1 MTEFL
6 LAIVPILIIGVG
18 FLVVRFDDLLAAIIA
33 LAVLSLLVS
42 LQFYLMRAPDV
53 AITEA
58 AIGAALGTAIY
69 ILALKAIA
77 RRGAEKVE

>member
-6 LAIVPILIIGVG
+6 LMIVPVLIIGVG
-18 FLVVRFDDLLAAIIA
+18 FLVVRFEDILSAVIT

-58 AIGAALGTAIY
+58 AIGAALSTAVY
-69 ILALKAIA
+69 LLALKAIS
-77 RRGAEKVE
+77 RKGADKVE

>member
-6 LAIVPILIIGVG
+6 LMIVPVLIIGVG
-18 FLVVRFDDLLAAIIA
+18 FLVVRFEDILSAVIT

-42 LQFYLMRAPDV
+42 LQFYLMKAPDV

-58 AIGAALGTAIY
+58 AIGAALSTAVY
-69 ILALKAIA
+69 LLALKAIS
-77 RRGAEKVE
+77 RKGADKVE

>member
-6 LAIVPILIIGVG
+6 LIIVPVLIIGVG
-18 FLVVRFDDLLAAIIA
+18 ALVVYFDDLLAAIVT

-69 ILALKAIA
+69 LLALKAIA
-77 RRGAEKVE
+77 RKGADKVE

>member
-6 LAIVPILIIGVG
+6 LIIVPVLIIGVG

-58 AIGAALGTAIY
+58 AIGAALSTAIY
-69 ILALKAIA
+69 ILALKAIG
-77 RRGAEKVE
+77 RKGAEKVE

>member
-6 LAIVPILIIGVG
+6 LMIVPVLIIGVG
-18 FLVVRFDDLLAAIIA
+18 FLVVRFDDLLAAIVS

-58 AIGAALGTAIY
+58 AIGAALSTAIY
-69 ILALKAIA
+69 LLALKAIS
-77 RRGAEKVE
+77 RKGAEKVE